1 MKRFLKISFCIIM
14 AVLMCIPMMACNN
27 GDNSSS
33 KSGID
38 VRKANGAYI
47 VKSYAKEVVN
57 GEVIDT
63 LVISGKTVV
72 GNDYNG
78 EEIKIA
84 ANAFEGNNTLKEIVI
99 TDVTE
104 IGKGAFAG
112 MTKLKTLVLPFAG
125 SKIGAVDNAR
135 LMGYLFGESSY
146 DEGIAITQTVS
157 GSEATSDAT
166 TATYYVPASLTTITI
181 SAKEEG
187 YVLPEKTFS
196 GFDSALKTVILNEN
210 VSEIA
215 DGAFMKSSITE
226 IDIPNSVTKIG
237 AYAFASCPML
247 KTVTFK
253 TIPETNKYNLVSIG
267 EKAFYQF
274 KGNKIEFHV
283 NKVLDKETQEL
294 KNVLVIGTLAFAE
307 SKLTTI
313 VGYEN
318 VLEAGKWAF
327 YKSEGLEKP
336 TVNADADKFGNAFD
350 SCK

>member
-14 AVLMCIPMMACNN
+14 AVLMCVPMMACNN
-27 GDNSSS
+27 GDNGSS
-33 KSGID
+33 KSGLDI
-38 VRKANGAYI
+38 RKTNGAYI

-112 MTKLKTLVLPFAG
+112 MTKLEKLTIPFAG

-135 LMGYLFGESSY
+135 LMGYLFDDSSY
-146 DEGIAITQTVS
+146 DEGVLITQTVS
-157 GSEATSDAT
+157 GSEANSDAT
-166 TATYYVPASLTTITI
+166 TATYYVPATLKTIVI
-181 SAKEEG
+181 NYAGQDG
-187 YVLPEKTFS
+187 YVVPEKTFS
-196 GFDSALKTVILNEN
+196 GFDSALKTVTLNGN
-210 VSEIA
+210 VTEIA
-215 DGAFMKSSITE
+215 DGAFMGSSIQS
-226 IDIPNSVTKIG
+226 IVIPDSVTKIG

-247 KTVTFK
+247 KDVTLSA
-253 TIPETNKYNLVSIG
+253 NVASIG

-274 KGNKIEFHV
+274 KGTEIAFPEV
-283 NKVLDKETQEL
+283 SE
-294 KNVLVIGTLAFAE
+294 NVLVIGTLAFAE

-313 VGYEN
+313 VGYEY
-318 VLEAGKWAF
+318 VKETGKWAF
-327 YKSEGLEKP
+327 YNSEDLVAP
-336 TVNADADKFGNAFD
+336 YVNAGADKFGNAFD
-350 SCK
+350 GCIIPE